1 MDDQQHRLATETVE
15 QEKEL
20 AQLHAFADALLKQV
34 EELEASNTDLNST
47 TPGYADCADD
57 PPSPT
62 GEDLN
67 ELRELMDKCHGL
79 DAETRQWAKD
89 QLISNDFLP
98 PPPYI
103 AVEIE
108 SGLFDPPNRGALK
121 AKVLKGWTQTF
132 GYVCDDYFDHND
144 QSADVACRSMGYAGG
159 KYYDPGHIEGSV
171 FSVDDVQC
179 TGSEADISACPGWT
193 QVHNCGNHEVAGV
206 LCMKDVVIDI
216 ETDFQKG
223 FKGNT
228 GNLRAKVGPTG
239 EWGYVCGG
247 NHQVYDTAC
256 QTLGFSGG
264 MAVPTT
270 YDRRWGNRFSIG
282 NVNCPPGASSFD
294 QCSYD
299 TVSSCGSTQL
309 TLHCISGVKL
319 SIEGGSNRGPLMA
332 IVGNKAGGRMGYVCD
347 DHFDIGNYAARVA
360 CKQMGWEDGRYW
372 DPNNKHW
379 SWSVRYAMDDVR
391 CTGQERTLDQCS
403 FIETHNCYSSEVAG
417 VECLG
422 HRVMPA
428 APPGRSTGPAALHT
442 LYRGH
447 GWCLDYHGG
456 NDNVYLHSCHGGANQ
471 VWYINEHNELKS
483 QATGMCLDQHL
494 GNNNAFMHP
503 CHGGNNQKWYMD
515 DLGQIKTLHDHRCL
529 DYSLSFV
536 QVAAEVE
543 EEPQPRLPMPSPKSP
558 PEVKEKRTAALE
570 RVRAKVAAAPSPAPT
585 PAISPVTHAKEED
598 SHAGDAAA
606 TPTFRSVCELNPWEP
621 TAEECEHYATTYSCD
636 ESYGTLCPES
646 TAVEA
651 GALLAQGC
659 PDACGDAAAAV
670 EAALPAPKKAKSYA
684 LQSRLRAISQGMA
697 HGTLKKTLQGKWR
710 PWPTPAPTL
719 SHNVYLHDCHGGTNQ
734 QWQFR

>member
-1 MDDQQHRLATETVE
+1 MARALWGLAAVALGAGASAPCYTFPGSMDDQQHRLATETVD

-20 AQLHAFADALLKQV
+20 DQLNAFADALRKEV
-34 EELEASNTDLNST
+34 EELEASNKELNST

-57 PPSPT
+57 PPPLT
-62 GEDLN
+62 GAEWE

-103 AVEIE
+103 AMEIE

-144 QSADVACRSMGYAGG
+144 NAADVACRSMGYAGG

-171 FSVDDVQC
+171 FSVDDIQC
-179 TGSEADISACPGWT
+179 TGSENDISECPGWT
-193 QVHNCGNHEVAGV
+193 QIHNCGNHEVAGV

-216 ETDFQKG
+216 EVDFQKG

-247 NHQVYDTAC
+247 NSQVYDTAC

-270 YDRRWGNRFSIG
+270 YDRRAGNRFSIG
-282 NVNCPPGASSFD
+282 NVQCPAGASSFD
-294 QCSYD
+294 QCTYD
-299 TVSSCGSTQL
+299 TVSSCGTSQL

-319 SIEGGSNRGPLMA
+319 SIEGGGSRGPLMA

-347 DHFDIGNYAARVA
+347 DVFDWNDYAARVA
-360 CKQMGWEDGRYW
+360 CKQMGWQDGRYY

-379 SWSVRYAMDDVR
+379 SWSVRYSMDNVH

-403 FIETHNCYSSEVAG
+403 FIETHNCYHSEVAG

-422 HRVMPA
+422 GRVMPA
-428 APPGRSTGPAALHT
+428 GPPGRSTGPAALHT

-447 GWCLDYHGG
+447 GWCLDY
-456 NDNVYLHSCHGGANQ
+456 NQNNANVYLHSCHGGGNQ
-471 VWYINEHNELKS
+471 VWTINEHNELKS
-483 QATGMCLDQHL
+483 QADGNCLDHHM
-494 GNNNAFMHP
+494 GNANAFMHP

-515 DLGQIKTLHDHRCL
+515 DLGQIKSLYDHKCL
-529 DYSLSFV
+529 DYSLVFMQES
-536 QVAAEVE
+536 AEVE
-543 EEPQPRLPMPSPKSP
+543 EEPAPPKTLA
-558 PEVKEKRTAALE
+558 VQDATASLE
-570 RVRAKVAAAPSPAPT
+570 PVRNT
-585 PAISPVTHAKEED
+585 KEED
-598 SHAGDAAA
+598 SHAGAEK
-606 TPTFRSVCELNPWEP
+606 PLEP
-621 TAEECEHYATTYSCD
+621 A
-636 ESYGTLCPES
+636 
-646 TAVEA
+646 
-651 GALLAQGC
+651 
-659 PDACGDAAAAV
+659 
-670 EAALPAPKKAKSYA
+670 KKPKSYSLHA
-684 LQSRLRAISQGMA
+684 RLRAGAQGTA
-697 HGTLKKTLQGKWR
+697 HGSLKQSLSRKG
-710 PWPTPAPTL
+710 PTPAPTP